1 MEKIVLYFDD
11 IDCAACS
18 KKVENK
24 LQSIDKFD
32 EVVLDYLNK
41 EIHISYHDLSKEE
54 VIELANNYAKKV
66 EPDVNIGL
74 VPFEEDDHEEHH
86 HEHDHHDHSDRHHKH
101 HHFEFSFIYIIGAVF
116 GLAAFIIQLI
126 NKNNPSDVLKIL
138 LVSFYTIS
146 YFMLAYEIIYKS
158 FKGIIKGNIFNEN
171 FLMFIASFGA
181 MVLSYLVIFKVFDG
195 DLEFLEGV
203 LVIFLY
209 NIGEAF
215 QDLALNNSREE
226 IAELTNLKIEK
237 TTLKDGRVVDTK
249 EVKVGDE
256 IIVKVGERVPL
267 DGIILDNDS
276 SFDTKVLTGESLPRD
291 LLKGEEVLAGFINL
305 SKVITVRV
313 IRKDEESAT
322 SKINKM
328 IKEATL
334 KKSKTENFI
343 TKFAAIYTPIV
354 IFLALAVFL
363 IEWLA
368 IDKFSIVDA
377 LNNSFVFLV
386 SSCPCALVI
395 SIPLAFYGGIGR
407 ASSFGILIKGGNYLE
422 VLAKTKHICFDK
434 TGTLT
439 NGDFKIKEINAE
451 NIDENELLKLMASI
465 EINSNHP
472 IAKAI
477 TDFVKDELY
486 PIDNVEELA
495 GHGLLGKYQD
505 KILLCGNEK
514 LMIDNHIDYEKEECP
529 GSVVYCSYDGK
540 YLGNILI
547 VDSLKDNAKTL
558 IVGLKNKGVKTYILT
573 GDKKEIGKD
582 VGDKLG
588 IDEVYAELLPDDKLK
603 KLEEIINKKESKEMV
618 AYIGDGINDT
628 PSLALADVGIAIGG
642 FGHDE
647 AIETSDV
654 VLMNDEVDK
663 INDVIDVAKLTMKVL
678 KENII
683 FALGVKII
691 VMIIGLLGLLGSYGM
706 FLGVFADVG
715 VCLLCILNTIRI
727 IKWRKK

>member
-1 MEKIVLYFDD
+1 M
-11 IDCAACS
+11 
-18 KKVENK
+18 
-24 LQSIDKFD
+24 
-32 EVVLDYLNK
+32 
-41 EIHISYHDLSKEE
+41 
-54 VIELANNYAKKV
+54 
-66 EPDVNIGL
+66 
-74 VPFEEDDHEEHH
+74 
-86 HEHDHHDHSDRHHKH
+86 
-101 HHFEFSFIYIIGAVF
+101 
-116 GLAAFIIQLI
+116 
-126 NKNNPSDVLKIL
+126 
-138 LVSFYTIS
+138 
-146 YFMLAYEIIYKS
+146 
-158 FKGIIKGNIFNEN
+158 
-171 FLMFIASFGA
+171 
-181 MVLSYLVIFKVFDG
+181 
-195 DLEFLEGV
+195 
-203 LVIFLY
+203 
-209 NIGEAF
+209 
-215 QDLALNNSREE
+215 
-226 IAELTNLKIEK
+226 
-237 TTLKDGRVVDTK
+237 
-249 EVKVGDE
+249 
-256 IIVKVGERVPL
+256 
-267 DGIILDNDS
+267 
-276 SFDTKVLTGESLPRD
+276 
-291 LLKGEEVLAGFINL
+291 
-305 SKVITVRV
+305 ITVRV

-628 PSLALADVGIAIGG
+628 PGCWNCDWWFWS
-642 FGHDE
+642 
-647 AIETSDV
+647 
-654 VLMNDEVDK
+654 
-663 INDVIDVAKLTMKVL
+663 
-678 KENII
+678 
-683 FALGVKII
+683 
-691 VMIIGLLGLLGSYGM
+691 
-706 FLGVFADVG
+706 
-715 VCLLCILNTIRI
+715 
-727 IKWRKK
+727 